1 MKALPIFVERQQ
13 RFLFAIL
20 FASSVGVGIAES
32 PGARLTG
39 EALLGQLLLRPDLT
53 EA

>member
-20 FASSVGVGIAES
+20 FASSVGVGIAGS